1 MANVNMST
9 VLKAK
14 LFSDLLKHLDGVS
27 TSLMIQR
34 DDMLGSD
41 DNELNME
48 SVKEINSLL
57 DRNEEFEC
65 DIKAL
70 LITEVDRI
78 HEEVMEIKIP

>member
-1 MANVNMST
+1 MANVSMNS

-14 LFSDLLKHLDGVS
+14 LFSDLLKHLDDVS

-34 DDMLGSD
+34 DDMLESD
-41 DNELNME
+41 ENELNME

-57 DRNEEFEC
+57 DKNAEFEC